1 MDYTP
6 FSPFK
11 RPISLTHLQSVA
23 PASQPISKWEVLR
36 DLAKAQCIYGLKDRD
51 LAVLQGLLSFHPS
64 DTLDPREDLVVFASN
79 RAICERL
86 NGMPDSTMRRHL
98 TKLVASGVVSRR
110 DSPNGKRFRL
120 KGGGED
126 LTFGLDLSP
135 LPRLAPEIKTH
146 AETFREAEAKIK
158 RMRMRIS
165 LMRRDL
171 LAICALGK
179 TVLQSPLWEDAAT
192 LAQIVTISLRRKP
205 ELDALTV
212 LSMRISKALEECAST
227 LSQASAADLNT
238 NDAQIELHHQK
249 ANEEEKILI
258 PAGKIIE
265 DAAPTKQL
273 DTEAQKDPASV
284 PPLYLVAKAC
294 PDLATFAGGT
304 PTTWHQLFAAA
315 SRLCPALC
323 IHVSTWNAAVSAM
336 GAECASVVVSVILQR
351 FSEIRS
357 PGAYLRRL
365 TTLAANREFSCI
377 PMIGRLL
384 ERPSAT

>member
-11 RPISLTHLQSVA
+11 RPISLAHLQAVT
-23 PASQPISKWEVLR
+23 PASQPINKWEVLR
-36 DLAKAQCIYGLKDRD
+36 DLAKAQSIYGLRDRD
-51 LAVLQGLLSFHPS
+51 LAVLQGLLSFHPG
-64 DTLDPREDLVVFASN
+64 DTLDPCEDLVVFASN

-110 DSPNGKRFRL
+110 DSPNGKRFRV

-135 LPRLAPEIKTH
+135 LPRLAPEIRTH
-146 AETFREAEAKIK
+146 AEALRETEAKIK

-171 LAICALGK
+171 IAICALGEAV
-179 TVLQSPLWEDAAT
+179 TPSPCWENAAT
-192 LAQIVTISLRRKP
+192 LAQLVTLSLRRKP

-212 LSMRISKALEECAST
+212 LSMRLSKTLEECAAT
-227 LSQASAADLNT
+227 LSKAPAADLNT
-238 NDAQIELHHQK
+238 RDAQIELHHQK
-249 ANEEEKILI
+249 ADKEEKILI
-258 PAGKIIE
+258 PAEKTIE
-265 DAAPTKQL
+265 LRATARQPHLAAQNDPT
-273 DTEAQKDPASV
+273 SV
-284 PPLYLVAKAC
+284 PPLHLVTKAC
-294 PDLATFAGGT
+294 PDLATFAGSI
-304 PTTWHQLFAAA
+304 PTSWHQLFAAA

-323 IHVSTWNAAVSAM
+323 IQLSTWNAAVSAM
-336 GAECASVVVSVILQR
+336 GAECASVVVAVVLQR

-365 TTLAANREFSCI
+365 TTLAASGQFSCI
-377 PMIGRLL
+377 PMVGRLL
-384 ERPSAT
+384 ERASAT